1 MSAKI
6 GMSFTGSNTN
16 TPVYKRPKVAVSAP
30 RITPQAILKSG
41 TTALNFQRSNPAPI
55 AMGATNLGNMF
66 SPRPKRGCGCGG

>member
-30 RITPQAILKSG
+30 KNNSSSYT
-41 TTALNFQRSNPAPI
+41 
-55 AMGATNLGNMF
+55 
-66 SPRPKRGCGCGG
+66 